1 MARKA
6 QPVFAETDED
16 DVVDTPE
23 AVEVVEQEVVDDLKT
38 ARIKGTFNFLWG
50 TTTYDFVD
58 GKRYRIPA
66 DLFEYLRSYGN
77 IYDTLA

>member
-1 MARKA
+1 MARKP
-6 QPVFAETDED
+6 QSVFAEAED
-16 DVVDTPE
+16 DETTD
-23 AVEVVEQEVVDDLKT
+23 EVVEVEEQEVTDHLKT

-50 TTTYDFVD
+50 TQTYDFVD

-66 DLFEYLRSYGN
+66 DMYEYLRGYGN